1 MCCMQVGVVKRYNAR
16 DAEEGL
22 LAMARRD
29 LCMDADA
36 QFTRIAAK
44 PGER

>member
-1 MCCMQVGVVKRYNAR
+1 MGVVKRYNAR
-16 DAEEGL
+16 NAEEGL
-22 LAMARRD
+22 LTLLRRD

-36 QFTRIAAK
+36 PFTRIAAK